1 MILVDELAGEPQ
13 ASVGTGIGRLSQPG
27 TDPHQPRPGR
37 PGFET
42 PWDSA
47 QLVPDSGQK
56 LVLRERDI
64 SLVDGAHGT
73 RVTTS
78 VNSRTEHGD
87 RPNLD
92 AAKVRSDLSRDADVD
107 SVTNGYVSDHHVDQA
122 VLLLCISRR
131 HRHAAEQH
139 RGGCNDQHELLNA
152 VDDLHPLL

>member
-27 TDPHQPRPGR
+27 TDPTSRDQGV

-47 QLVPDSGQK
+47 QLVPDSGKK

-122 VLLLCISRR
+122 VLLLCIGRR